1 MRQAC
6 SITVVL
12 SILAAPAHAQWVVTE
27 LADAT
32 AVNPFVSPDTNLGIP
47 GEQIT
52 LRSAIQ
58 HINTLPPG
66 SYTIVLPAGD
76 ILLGIAGHAENN
88 AVTGD
93 LDVLRSIRIT
103 GNGLGSTFIRA
114 GALGD
119 RAFDVRTPVVLSLS
133 KLGVYG
139 GTAVPGVAG
148 VETGGAVRG
157 VAGSTIEL
165 FETEFSGNQALGG
178 ANAHGGAIDTA
189 GSVTMAVW
197 NMFYQ
202 NFSAGS
208 GGAMRVGG
216 AATVKDSVFQ
226 ENRAAVTGGAVR
238 TLGGGP
244 GSSFEQT
251 RFGENDAQGTGGA
264 LDLRAPALVRDCVL
278 EGNESFAVGGAMGV
292 QAPVSVEACVLRRNR
307 SNSGGGA
314 VNVAAGGVL
323 TVVDTLM
330 EANTAA
336 TSGGAITNSS
346 ICRVHFSTLAGNIA
360 DGPAAAELGGGAI
373 YNFGNLEMVNS
384 TVSLNA
390 APNGLGGGILNLTG
404 GNANLSHV
412 TIAENR
418 ALAGD
423 SIVNGTPGGGAVMRM
438 THTIV
443 SNIPSAGSSVAG
455 LSLPLISLGFNLDS
469 DGTAGLGG
477 PGDLAGTLLV
487 PLNPLLSPLGM
498 HGGPT
503 PTHTLQSASP
513 ALNGGDAAFSVDPS
527 GAVVVEDQRHEPRP
541 QGRPDMGAVEVRCA
555 ADFAPPFGVLNFF
568 DVAAYLNAYANQD
581 PAADLAAPFGVWD
594 FFDLAAFLS
603 AFGSGC

>member
-1 MRQAC
+1 MRPVC
-6 SITVVL
+6 SITLVL
-12 SILAAPAHAQWVVTE
+12 STLAAPVHAQWVVTE

-47 GEQIT
+47 GNQIT

-66 SYTIVLPAGD
+66 SYTIALPAGD
-76 ILLGIAGHAENN
+76 ILLGIVGHAENN

-119 RAFDVRTPVVLSLS
+119 RAFDVRAPVVLSLS

-165 FETEFSGNQALGG
+165 LETEFSGNQALGG
-178 ANAHGGAIDTA
+178 ANAHGGAIDT
-189 GSVTMAVW
+189 GGDLTMAVW
-197 NMFYQ
+197 NMFFQ

-208 GGAMRVGG
+208 GGAVRVGG
-216 AATVKDSVFQ
+216 AATVADAVFQ
-226 ENRAAVTGGAVR
+226 ENRSAVTGGAVR
-238 TLGGGP
+238 TLGGGA
-244 GSSFEQT
+244 GSSFERT
-251 RFGENDAQGTGGA
+251 DFRDNDSQGTGGA
-264 LDLRAPALVRDCVL
+264 MDLRAPALVRECTL
-278 EGNESFAVGGAMGV
+278 EGNEAFAVGGALGV
-292 QAPVSVEACVLRRNR
+292 QAPVYVEGCVLRRNR

-314 VNVAAGGVL
+314 ANVAAGGVL

-346 ICRVHFSTLAGNIA
+346 VCRVYHSTLAGNIA
-360 DGPAAAELGGGAI
+360 NGLAAAELGGGAI
-373 YNFGNLEMVNS
+373 YNFGNLEMVNA
-384 TVSLNA
+384 TVSMNA

-404 GNANLSHV
+404 GNANLAHV

-418 ALAGD
+418 AQAGD

-443 SNIPSAGSSVAG
+443 SNLPSAGAGVAG
-455 LSLPLISLGFNLDS
+455 LSLPLISLGYNLDC
-469 DGTAGLGG
+469 DGTAGLAG
-477 PGDLAGTLLV
+477 PGDLAGTPLA

-513 ALNGGDAAFSVDPS
+513 ALNGGDVAFSVDPS
-527 GAVVVEDQRHEPRP
+527 GAAVVEDQRHAPRP

-568 DVAAYLNAYANQD
+568 DVAAYLGLFNAQD
-581 PAADLAAPFGVWD
+581 PATDLAAPFGVWD
-594 FFDLAAFLS
+594 FFDLAAFLA
-603 AFGSGC
+603 AFNAGC